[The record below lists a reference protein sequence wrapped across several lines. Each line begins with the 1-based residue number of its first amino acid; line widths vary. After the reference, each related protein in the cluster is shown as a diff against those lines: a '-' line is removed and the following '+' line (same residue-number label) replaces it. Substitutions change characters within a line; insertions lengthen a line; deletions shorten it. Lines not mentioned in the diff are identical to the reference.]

1 MSAIGQANAFLGNL
15 AKIGFVVVSGVAA
28 LLGWKLVDGGTKSQ
42 IELAQKVA
50 EVKRLEGENGTLRSD
65 VAAKQREIERL
76 GLALKLMK
84 VDRRI
89 ARLIVL
95 EQSGAPGSLRT
106 KVRFQEVDARGEPL
120 GEAVEATLDGEVV
133 YVDAW
138 VVKFDDALVER
149 GDPLRGASLV
159 LFRRLFGERQAPT
172 AGVTLDRDGVR
183 PKAYGGDA
191 PSDEVERE
199 VWAKF
204 WEFADDPKAAARLGA
219 RLAQGEAPSRK
230 VKKGEVYQLTVRASG
245 GLDFTLDRPAAGG
258 Q

>member
-1 MSAIGQANAFLGNL
+1 MEHAGRISMSAIGQANAFLGNL
-15 AKIGFVVVSGVAA
+15 AKIGFVVIGGVAA
-28 LLGWKLVDGGTKSQ
+28 FLGWKLVDLGTRSQ
-42 IELAQKVA
+42 AELAQKVA
-50 EVKRLEGENGTLRSD
+50 EVKRLESD
-65 VAAKQREIERL
+65 NERL
-76 GLALKLMK
+76 ALALKLMK

-89 ARLIVL
+89 ARLIVID
-95 EQSGAPGSLRT
+95 QTGTAGALRT

-120 GEAVEATLDGEVV
+120 GDAVEATLDGEVV

-172 AGVTLDRDGVR
+172 AGITLDRDGVR

-191 PSDEVERE
+191 PFDEVERE

-204 WEFADDPKAAARLGA
+204 WEFADDPKAAARLGV

-245 GLDFTLDRPAAGG
+245 GLDFALDRPAAGG